1 MSMYQLSATIFIL
14 THTYWALSK
23 LLLDWSDSR
32 DSTIEKEVF
41 VDDDLLYS
49 ANISLLQVLST
60 HWEIW
65 RNEKRVLE
73 KKKMHLVI

>member
-1 MSMYQLSATIFIL
+1 MSMYQLSAAIFIP

-23 LLLDWSDSR
+23 LFLDRSDSQ

-41 VDDDLLYS
+41 VDDLLYS

-60 HWEIW
+60 H
-65 RNEKRVLE
+65 
-73 KKKMHLVI
+73 